1 MWPVI
6 RAQPV
11 GRKPAA
17 PQRFGA
23 LNMTAALGHFIMRH
37 PDVKNSMEQFLVS
50 HVLPEFTVQ
59 EPYMRAI
66 VSHSR
71 LRCGVHS

>member
-1 MWPVI
+1 MTLQLI
-6 RAQPV
+6 CR
-11 GRKPAA
+11 RKPAA

-37 PDVKNSMEQFLVS
+37 PDVKDNMEQFSVQ
-50 HVLPEFTVQ
+50 HILPEFGAP

-66 VSHSR
+66 VSR
-71 LRCGVHS
+71 LHEIQEPPF